1 MGFFGKNTDV
11 SSKVFDWDAYYAD
24 IARGISVK
32 AQAKKFKRFTYY
44 TSEAAIKA
52 KKNSYA

>member
-11 SSKVFDWDAYYAD
+11 SGRVFDWDAYYDD

-32 AQAKKFKRFTYY
+32 AQTKKFKRFAYY

-52 KKNSYA
+52 KKNSHA

>member
-11 SSKVFDWDAYYAD
+11 SGRVFDWDAYYAD

-32 AQAKKFKRFTYY
+32 EQTKKFKRFSYY
-44 TSEAAIKA
+44 TGEAAIKV
-52 KKNSYA
+52 KKNSHA

>member
-11 SSKVFDWDAYYAD
+11 SGRVFDWDAYYAD

-32 AQAKKFKRFTYY
+32 AQTKKFKRFTYY
-44 TSEAAIKA
+44 TSEADIKA
-52 KKNSYA
+52 KKNSHA